1 MSAPEMPE
9 QAGVGTVAAPRVAI
23 VARFARE
30 YAILLLTVAL
40 FVYLAISA
48 DNFLTVANLTNVV
61 SQTAILGIMACA
73 ATLLIV
79 SGNFDLSVGA
89 IFAASGITT
98 VVLVDVL
105 PVAVAIVIGLAV
117 GTALGLANG
126 VIVGSLGVN
135 SFIATLGSSLV
146 IGGVILVVTGGQT
159 TDSTN
164 AAFVTLSSQRVWGLD
179 VMTWVFIV
187 WAVLLA
193 LVLAKTTFGRYI
205 YATGGNPVA
214 AQLSGVR
221 VTAIRIATF
230 AVSGLGAS
238 VAGILS
244 ASQSGSVPVTAGSS
258 LVLITIAAVVVGGTS
273 IWGGDGAVWRTIV
286 GVIFLALIANGFNL
300 LDVDPLYGN
309 VVYGGIILVAAAI
322 DAQAR
327 GAR

>member
-1 MSAPEMPE
+1 MTEPEILDSAHP
-9 QAGVGTVAAPRVAI
+9 AAVSQPRVGAA
-23 VARFARE
+23 ARFARE

-40 FVYLAISA
+40 FVYLAFTA
-48 DNFLTVANLTNVV
+48 DNFLSVANLTNVA
-61 SQTAILGIMACA
+61 SQTAVLGIMACA

-89 IFAASGITT
+89 MFAASGIVT
-98 VVLVDVL
+98 VLLVDVIPV
-105 PVAVAIVIGLAV
+105 PVAIIAGLAV

-126 VIVGSLGVN
+126 FIVGTLGVN

-146 IGGVILVVTGGQT
+146 IGGVILVGTGGQT
-159 TDSTN
+159 TDSTSP
-164 AAFVTLSSQRVWGLD
+164 AFVTLSSQRLVGID
-179 VMTWVFIV
+179 VSTWVFVV
-187 WAVLLA
+187 WAILLA

-214 AQLSGVR
+214 ARLSGVR
-221 VTAIRIATF
+221 VTAVRIATF
-230 AVSGLGAS
+230 ALSGLGAAI
-238 VAGILS
+238 AGILS

-273 IWGGDGAVWRTIV
+273 IWGGDGAVWRTLV

-300 LDVDPLYGN
+300 LDIDPLYGN

-327 GAR
+327 RAR